1 MAKKSKKLKRTVDEQ
16 LLGSIF
22 TLEREWKQIQSLVEK
37 SIEPTVDGYYRENI
51 SQVKY
56 LFLLREARR
65 RKISAIRYN
74 K

>member
-1 MAKKSKKLKRTVDEQ
+1 MARKSKKMKRTVDEE
-16 LLGSIF
+16 LLDSIF
-22 TLEREWKQIQSLVEK
+22 TLEREWKQIKSIVEK
-37 SIEPTVDGYYRENI
+37 SIEPTADGYYRENI

-56 LFLLREARR
+56 MFLLREARR

>member
-1 MAKKSKKLKRTVDEQ
+1 MAKKNKKLKRSIDEQ
-16 LLGSIF
+16 LLDSIF
-22 TLEREWKQIQSLVEK
+22 TIEREWKQIQSIVEK
-37 SIEPTVDGYYRENI
+37 SIDPTEAGFFRQNI
-51 SQVKY
+51 SEAKY

>member
-1 MAKKSKKLKRTVDEQ
+1 MARKNKKMKRSVDEQ
-16 LLGSIF
+16 LLDSIF
-22 TLEREWKQIQSLVEK
+22 TIEREWKQIQSIVEK
-37 SIEPTVDGYYRENI
+37 SIEPTEGGYFKQNI
-51 SQVKY
+51 SQAKY

>member
-1 MAKKSKKLKRTVDEQ
+1 MARKNKKLKRSVDEQ
-16 LLGSIF
+16 LLDSIF
-22 TLEREWKQIQSLVEK
+22 TIEREWKQIQSIVEK
-37 SIEPTVDGYYRENI
+37 SIEPTEDGYFRQNI
-51 SQVKY
+51 SQAKY

>member
-1 MAKKSKKLKRTVDEQ
+1 MARKSKKLKRSVDEQ
-16 LLGSIF
+16 LLDSIF
-22 TLEREWKQIQSLVEK
+22 TIEREWKQIQSIVEK
-37 SIEPTVDGYYRENI
+37 SIEPTEDGYFKQNI
-51 SQVKY
+51 SQAKY